1 MSYFSR
7 KTETCICI
15 MCSLESKL
23 WIKWSLCSVFL
34 SQYPV
39 GLEEL
44 TTQYTFLRLN
54 NKTSKEFLHHK
65 LQLLLFCF
73 WGKHK
78 FLKSLRT
85 FLSLFRN

>member
-7 KTETCICI
+7 KTEPCLCI

-44 TTQYTFLRLN
+44 TTQYTF
-54 NKTSKEFLHHK
+54 F
-65 LQLLLFCF
+65 
-73 WGKHK
+73 
-78 FLKSLRT
+78 
-85 FLSLFRN
+85 